1 MIRGIRGSRLP
12 RELPT
17 LALLAGLCVFMATQY
32 PVFRTAN
39 NLMVVGFYAA
49 FIGIMACGQAIVIF
63 GAGLDLSVGSVLAVS
78 CCATG
83 AALMG
88 GQPILLAAFWGM
100 LAGAG
105 AGLLNGA
112 LITYRRLPPILTTLA
127 TLLLFRYGVSI
138 VTASQ
143 NYGPFPDTF
152 NLIGAKWTP
161 VIIFLLVAVG
171 LSFVAQRVRFGR
183 WILAMGGNEQA
194 VRLSG
199 VDVDRIKRWS
209 YVLSGACAGLAGLI
223 VMAFNNNAQST
234 VGSGYELDVI
244 AACVIGGVRITG
256 GDGSI
261 AGAALGAVLIAL
273 LRDVLV
279 LTNRP
284 IEQYG
289 LFTGGVILLAALLE
303 QFRLRRLARAA
314 VG

>member
-1 MIRGIRGSRLP
+1 MIRGRKLP
-12 RELPT
+12 REFPT
-17 LALLAGLCVFMATQY
+17 LALLVILCVYMAVNY
-32 PVFRTAN
+32 PAFLTAN
-39 NLMVVGFYAA
+39 NLMVVGFNAA
-49 FIGIMACGQAIVIF
+49 FIGIMACGQAMVIL
-63 GAGLDLSVGSVLAVS
+63 GAGLDLSVGSILAVA

-88 GQPILLAAFWGM
+88 GQPIPLAAFWGL
-100 LAGAG
+100 LAGAS
-105 AGLLNGA
+105 AGFINGA

-138 VTASQ
+138 VTQSK
-143 NYGPFPDTF
+143 NYRPFPDAF

-161 VIIFLLVAVG
+161 VVIFLVVATV
-171 LSFVAQRVRFGR
+171 LSFVSQQARFGR
-183 WILAMGGNEQA
+183 WVMAMGGNEQA

-199 VDVDRIKRWS
+199 VNVDKIKRGT
-209 YVLSGACAGLAGLI
+209 YMLSGVCAGLAALI
-223 VMAFNNNAQST
+223 VMAFSNNAQST
-234 VGSGYELDVI
+234 MGSGYELDVI

-273 LRDVLV
+273 LRDMLI

-289 LFTGGVILLAALLE
+289 LFTGGVILFAALLE
-303 QFRLRRLARAA
+303 QFRLQRLARAIE
-314 VG
+314 

>member
-1 MIRGIRGSRLP
+1 MIRGHKLP
-12 RELPT
+12 REFPT
-17 LALLAGLCVFMATQY
+17 LILLAVLCAYMAANY
-32 PVFRTAN
+32 PVFLTAN
-39 NLMVVGFYAA
+39 NLMVVGFNAA
-49 FIGIMACGQAIVIF
+49 FIGIMACGQAMVIL
-63 GAGLDLSVGSVLAVS
+63 GAGLDLSVGSILAVAS
-78 CCATG
+78 CATG
-83 AALMG
+83 AALTG
-88 GQPILLAAFWGM
+88 GQPILAAALWGL

-105 AGLLNGA
+105 AGYLNGA

-138 VTASQ
+138 ITASK
-143 NYGPFPDTF
+143 NYGPFPDAF

-161 VIIFLLVAVG
+161 VIIFLLVAIM
-171 LSFVAQRVRFGR
+171 LSWVSQRARFGR
-183 WILAMGGNEQA
+183 WVIAMGGSEQA

-199 VDVDRIKRWS
+199 VNVDRIKRGT
-209 YVLSGACAGLAGLI
+209 YVLSGACAGLAALI

-273 LRDVLV
+273 LRDMLI

-289 LFTGGVILLAALLE
+289 LFTGGVILFAALLE
-303 QFRLRRLARAA
+303 QFRLQRLARQTS
-314 VG
+314 

>member
-1 MIRGIRGSRLP
+1 
-12 RELPT
+12 
-17 LALLAGLCVFMATQY
+17 MATQY
-32 PVFRTAN
+32 PAFLTAN
-39 NLMVVGFYAA
+39 NLMVVGFNAA

-63 GAGLDLSVGSVLAVS
+63 GAGLDLSVGSILAVAS
-78 CCATG
+78 CATG
-83 AALMG
+83 AALVG
-88 GQPILLAAFWGM
+88 GQPIFLAALWGL

-105 AGLLNGA
+105 AGWLNGA

-127 TLLLFRYGVSI
+127 TLLLLRYGVSI
-138 VTASQ
+138 VTVSK
-143 NYGPFPDTF
+143 NYTPFPAAF

-161 VIIFLLVAVG
+161 VAIFLVVAVG
-171 LSFVAQRVRFGR
+171 LGFVAQRARCGR
-183 WILAMGGNEQA
+183 WVLAMGGNEQA

-199 VDVDRIKRWS
+199 VNVARLKRWS
-209 YVLSGACAGLAGLI
+209 YVLSGTCAGLAALI

-273 LRDVLV
+273 LRDVLI

-303 QFRLRRLARAA
+303 QFRLRRLSRTS
-314 VG
+314 

>member
-1 MIRGIRGSRLP
+1 MIRGRKLP

-17 LALLAGLCVFMATQY
+17 LALLAILCVYMAANY
-32 PVFRTAN
+32 PAFRTAN
-39 NLMVVGFYAA
+39 NLMVVGFNAA
-49 FIGIMACGQAIVIF
+49 FIGIMACGQAMVIL
-63 GAGLDLSVGSVLAVS
+63 GAGLDLSVGSILAVAS
-78 CCATG
+78 CATG

-88 GQPILLAAFWGM
+88 GQPILVAAFWGL

-105 AGLLNGA
+105 AGYLNGA

-138 VTASQ
+138 VTASK
-143 NYGPFPDTF
+143 NYGPFPDAF
-152 NLIGAKWTP
+152 NLIGAKWIP
-161 VIIFLLVAVG
+161 VVIFLVVAIV
-171 LSFVAQRVRFGR
+171 LSWVSQRARFGR
-183 WILAMGGNEQA
+183 WVIAMGGSEQA

-199 VDVDRIKRWS
+199 VNVDKIKRRT
-209 YVLSGACAGLAGLI
+209 YVLSGACAGLAALI

-273 LRDVLV
+273 LRDMLI

-284 IEQYG
+284 VEQYG

-303 QFRLRRLARAA
+303 QFRLQRLAR
-314 VG
+314 VID